1 MATDTDCLSKY
12 SPNLVF
18 VFKGA
23 HVWKQMAEEDTLS
36 AILNGCFLEV
46 LKVFAVLLAA
56 RKRQA
61 YASTEGCW
69 P

>member
-1 MATDTDCLSKY
+1 MEADGRGRHAICHPKW
-12 SPNLVF
+12 VF
-18 VFKGA
+18 F
-23 HVWKQMAEEDTLS
+23 
-36 AILNGCFLEV
+36 EV

-69 P
+69 S

>member
-1 MATDTDCLSKY
+1 
-12 SPNLVF
+12 
-18 VFKGA
+18 
-23 HVWKQMAEEDTLS
+23 MAEEDTLS
-36 AILNGCFLEV
+36 AILNGWFFFEV